1 MALCCL
7 VSVDEEIELY
17 LFVSDK
23 VLVEKE
29 VEIEK
34 GIAFV
39 KAVE

>member
-1 MALCCL
+1 MAFCCL
-7 VSVDEEIELY
+7 VSVDKEIELY

-34 GIAFV
+34 WIAFV